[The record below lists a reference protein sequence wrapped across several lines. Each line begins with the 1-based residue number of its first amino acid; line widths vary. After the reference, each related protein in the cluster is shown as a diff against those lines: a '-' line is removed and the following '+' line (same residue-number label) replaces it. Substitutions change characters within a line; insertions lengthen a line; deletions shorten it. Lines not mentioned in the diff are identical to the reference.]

1 MHEQPLLAP
10 WLETRTEGR
19 RERPV
24 LRASAEPADRA
35 LPASVGRRDEHG
47 LLT

>member
-10 WLETRTEGR
+10 SLETRSEGR

-24 LRASAEPADRA
+24 LGASVEIADRA
-35 LPASVGRRDEHG
+35 LSASVGRRDEHG